1 MPGCKLNGHH
11 IRWQKQE
18 RGKNMS
24 SVKRIGKGK
33 SLLDLPD
40 NYIVVDLETTGL
52 DPVGC
57 EIIEIGAIR
66 CVGGEELDRFESLIK
81 PSGPLPSIITQ
92 ITGLRDSDLQEAP
105 SIDEVLPE
113 FLNYVGDSILVGHNV
128 NFDVNFLYEKTLE
141 HTGALFTNSFVDT
154 LRLSRILYPGVRS
167 HKLADMGRLCRIPNR
182 SAHRAMADVEQT
194 WRLYEY
200 MKHRVLAEDL
210 DLDLMR
216 RRCF

>member
-1 MPGCKLNGHH
+1 MASG
-11 IRWQKQE
+11 
-18 RGKNMS
+18 
-24 SVKRIGKGK
+24 KRIGKGK

-66 CVGGEELDRFESLIK
+66 CVGGEELDRFESLIR
-81 PSGPLPSIITQ
+81 PSVSLPSIITQ
-92 ITGLRDSDLQEAP
+92 ITGLRDSDFLDAP
-105 SIDEVLPE
+105 SIEAVLPE
-113 FLNYVGDSILVGHNV
+113 FLRYVGDSILIGHNF

-141 HTGALFTNSFVDT
+141 HTGVLFTNSFVDT
-154 LRLSRILYPGVRS
+154 LRLSRILYPGVKS
-167 HKLADMGRLCRIPNR
+167 HKLSDMGRICHIPNCN
-182 SAHRAMADVEQT
+182 AHRAMADVEQT
-194 WRLYEY
+194 WKLYEH

-216 RRCF
+216 RRCYG